1 MAKILLVDDDADLA
15 AVVRDWLE
23 DEHHTVDVLFDGAD
37 AETQLRIYEYDVI
50 VLDWMLPRQTG
61 VAVCKRYKDRGGKA
75 PVLLLTGKKSV
86 SDREEGLDSGA
97 DDYLVKPFHPRELS
111 ARLRS
116 LLRRPPAQD
125 GAIQFEDLIIDVEK
139 LTVTKSGKAVN
150 LSPREF
156 KLLEFFIRHPGVVIG
171 NDLLLERVWDDE
183 SSATANTVRVHVN
196 RLRNKIT
203 APDDQQGLLKTVH
216 GQGYILKA

>member
-15 AVVRDWLE
+15 EVVRDWLE
-23 DEHHTVDVLFDGAD
+23 DEHHTVDVLFNGAD
-37 AETQLRIYEYDVI
+37 AETQLRIYEYDVV
-50 VLDWMLPRQTG
+50 VLDWMLPGQSGIT
-61 VAVCKRYKDRGGKA
+61 VCKRFKQRGGKA
-75 PVLLLTGKKSV
+75 PVLLLTGKKGV

-116 LLRRPPAQD
+116 LLRRPPPRD
-125 GAIQFEDLIIDVEK
+125 GAIMFEDLTLDADK
-139 LTVTKSGKAVN
+139 LTVMKGGKAVN

-156 KLLEFFIRHPGVVIG
+156 KLLEFFMRHPGVVAS
-171 NDLLLERVWDDE
+171 NEVLLQRVWDDE

-196 RLRNKIT
+196 RLRNKIS
-203 APDDQQGLLKTVH
+203 DHDQSCLLKTVH
-216 GQGYILKA
+216 GQGYVLKS